1 MHGIPDGWRGGP
13 LNALE
18 SKEWRDSG
26 TCQKIRAPFS
36 GWRQKPN
43 AHLFE
48 PRCRV
53 YTRVYTRGPNLTKSG
68 QMSIPSVI
76 QVDTSTCVHGS
87 RGFSPITTDIH
98 VRYTIRR
105 RWDAPL
111 LPRICNPFI
120 TLSIYYSKK
129 NLSSLRQWGERTAG
143 YGRLIIETRNEFSNI
158 LAKDRE
164 KELRETLN

>member
-87 RGFSPITTDIH
+87 RGFSPITTDIRF
-98 VRYTIRR
+98 VAGGTRLSFLESVTRLSLYRFFIRR
-105 RWDAPL
+105 KTFPL
-111 LPRICNPFI
+111 
-120 TLSIYYSKK
+120 Y
-129 NLSSLRQWGERTAG
+129 A
-143 YGRLIIETRNEFSNI
+143 NE
-158 LAKDRE
+158 ARE
-164 KELRETLN
+164 QQDMVG